1 MGSRRRDS
9 GRAGMTKNVRKQ
21 HKQENAAYRST
32 LEERCTRA
40 RHEEYCNKIHDDD
53 SQKKEEE
60 EEKKYQE
67 AQMKTLERINSVRDS
82 RKFYQSSRI

>member
-21 HKQENAAYRST
+21 HKQENAAYRKT

-40 RHEEYCNKIHDDD
+40 RHEEYCNKIYEED
-53 SQKKEEE
+53 SPKK
-60 EEKKYQE
+60 KKYQE
-67 AQMKTLERINSVRDS
+67 EQMKTLERINSVRDS
-82 RKFYQSSRI
+82 RKFYQSSII